1 MDIQNSSNI
10 VHHQLTLA
18 FNCHAKLMRWRMKRE
33 CIMELKTQ
41 GFVDQLVEDLAH
53 CNWFDAIRKFRQN
66 QKPNNTKDTSNRLG
80 KRPMATW
87 EFN

>member
-33 CIMELKTQ
+33 CIMELKTK

-53 CNWFDAIRKFRQN
+53 CN
-66 QKPNNTKDTSNRLG
+66 
-80 KRPMATW
+80 
-87 EFN
+87 